1 MTEVP
6 GNPNAQS
13 PEEAVPQTLL
23 YDGDSVRSFARR
35 SLDYLAA
42 LCLPAV
48 VTLAFPI
55 FYKNLWSLLT
65 EALQKANDFSK
76 FAIGLPRG
84 HGKTMFIKI
93 LCIFI
98 ILFTKRRYIMI
109 IGANLKKA
117 QAIVAD
123 IKTMLSEDNIITLWG
138 SWTFSLEKNTQ
149 DLVKFSYRGRTIII
163 EAAGYGTAIRG
174 SQQDN
179 QRPDVIILDDAQ
191 TKENAESLTEAQ
203 AFQSWFL
210 GTVMKMKDPFACT
223 YIYIGNM
230 YKDMELVEGKGIYTC
245 MLRNLQNSPEWTSI
259 IVGAI
264 LDTMQPLWPELHSL
278 DNLLSEFRQDLDM
291 GQPEIFFAEVLN
303 DPQAKTSYF
312 LDLSKIK
319 PKDWD
324 MAESYGKFI
333 VIDPATSK
341 RTPDK
346 QAILECSLYD
356 GKPHVDVIHETK
368 LSSPDTV
375 YYVLDLVFRSG
386 ASLIIVEDVAY
397 QYALVEWFRHAIELK
412 QLHGLNVVPLT
423 RGGVSKNS
431 RIMGMFKDWVKEDI
445 TVGPKA
451 YAQAHHQASLF
462 DPRQKDNI
470 DDILDAMEMATQV
483 PARFMHYIAIPG
495 VGTNQGFSEFNGL
508 GTQLDE
514 PSQVGF

>member
-1 MTEVP
+1 MLPSVP
-6 GNPNAQS
+6 ESQAEFQANA
-13 PEEAVPQTLL
+13 TRL
-23 YDGDSVRSFARR
+23 YDGDSARSLAER

-42 LCLPAV
+42 LCLPLV
-48 VTLAFPI
+48 VTLKFPN
-55 FYKNLWSLLT
+55 FYVNLWGLLT
-65 EALQKANDFSK
+65 KALKRAQDFSK

-93 LCIFI
+93 LCIYI
-98 ILFTKRRYIMI
+98 VLFTKRRYIMV

-123 IKTMLSEDNIITLWG
+123 IKNMLSENNIITLWG
-138 SWTFSLEKNTQ
+138 AWTFSIEKNTQ
-149 DLVKFSYRGRTIII
+149 DLVKFTFRGRTIII

-174 SQQDN
+174 SNQDN
-179 QRPDVIILDDAQ
+179 QRPDVLIFDDAQ
-191 TKENAESLTEAQ
+191 TKQCAESLTEAQ

-210 GTVMKMKDPFACT
+210 GDAMKLKDPKGCT
-223 YIYIGNM
+223 FIYIGNM
-230 YKDMELVEGKGIYTC
+230 YKDMELVEGKGIYAC

-264 LDTMQPLWPELHSL
+264 LEDMEPLWPDLHPL
-278 DNLLSEFRQDLDM
+278 DNLLAEFRQDLDL

-312 LDLSKIK
+312 LDLTQLKV
-319 PKDWD
+319 KDWGLT
-324 MAESYGKFI
+324 ECYGKFI

-356 GKPHVDVIHETK
+356 GKPHVDVVHETK

-375 YYVLDLVFRSG
+375 YFVLDLVMKSG
-386 ASLIIVEDVAY
+386 ASLVVVEDVAY
-397 QYALVEWFRHAIELK
+397 QYALVEWFRHAIELT
-412 QLHGLNVVPLT
+412 QMHGLNVVGLT
-423 RGGVSKNS
+423 RSGMSKNA
-431 RIMGMFKDWVKEDI
+431 RIMGMFKDWVKQDI
-445 TVGPKA
+445 TCGPKA
-451 YAQAHHQASLF
+451 FAQAHHQASLF

-483 PARFMHYIAIPG
+483 PARFMHFISIPG
-495 VGTNQGFSEFNGL
+495 IGNNQGFSEFNGL
-508 GTQLDE
+508 PTQLDE